1 MAQKKTVSKENG
13 PKRSSEVKKGVRG
26 APWSPDRLPIHPS
39 QLLGLLPHVTLAGP
53 APPIPG
59 PHPCDVSAPA
69 RAGLARTHC
78 AALTALN
85 CTH

>member
-53 APPIPG
+53 APP
-59 PHPCDVSAPA
+59 CDVSAPA